1 MARAKYAPQQQPL
14 FVRINKE
21 RGYGDDMWQVLG
33 FTHNEYQLKNV
44 RTNEVIELYIAH
56 TYKDIHTVRRSV
68 QEFMDRANKILSKGN

>member
-1 MARAKYAPQQQPL
+1 MARAKYTPQQQPL

-33 FTHNEYQLKNV
+33 FNYAEYQLKNV

-56 TYKDIHTVRRSV
+56 TYKDLETVRRSIK
-68 QEFMDRANKILSKGN
+68 EFMDRANKIGAKK